1 MVRGPNAS
9 VVNADLT
16 PDPGAAVTDAAA
28 GGAETVP
35 ADVSAGAGAEEAGAE
50 EAGAEDSSA
59 AEAAEPAAAGQRQR
73 SADFAQSLERGLAVI
88 RAFGPDHPRLTLSDV
103 ARRTGLTRATARR
116 FLLTLVELGY
126 VHFDGRLF
134 RLRPQVLELGY
145 SYLSGLTTPEVA
157 LPYLEDLAKR
167 VSASA
172 SLAVLDRDDIFYAA
186 HVPASRMLA
195 VRVPVGTRVPAHATA
210 MGQVLLA
217 ALPAEQRR
225 QHLDSVRLDRLT
237 PQTLTTRSELT
248 AALDAVYRNG
258 YALGDQGL
266 EENLFAV
273 AVPVTD
279 GRGSVVAALGIA
291 TQASGAQAG
300 AAPPQADYLPALLE
314 TAAQVSA
321 QLRRIYVPPSH

>member
-1 MVRGPNAS
+1 MVHGPNAS
-9 VVNADLT
+9 AVNDGLT
-16 PDPGAAVTDAAA
+16 PDPGTA
-28 GGAETVP
+28 
-35 ADVSAGAGAEEAGAE
+35 
-50 EAGAEDSSA
+50 AEDA
-59 AEAAEPAAAGQRQR
+59 GTDGAAAGQRQR

-88 RAFGPDHPRLTLSDV
+88 RAFGPDNPLLTLSDV

-126 VHFDGRLF
+126 VDFDGRLF

-157 LPYLEDLAKR
+157 LPYMERLAGQ

-172 SLAVLDRDDIFYAA
+172 SLGVLDREDIFYAA

-210 MGQVLLA
+210 MGHVLLA
-217 ALPAEQRR
+217 ALPAEQRG
-225 QHLDSVRLDRLT
+225 QYLGSARLERLT
-237 PQTLTTRSELT
+237 PKTLTTRAELT

-258 YALGDQGL
+258 YAVGDQGL

-291 TQASGAQAG
+291 THASGVGEPPVAG
-300 AAPPQADYLPALLE
+300 YLPALLE

-321 QLRRIYVPPSH
+321 QLRRIYVPPSR

>member
-1 MVRGPNAS
+1 MRGPHAS
-9 VVNADLT
+9 AVNAGP
-16 PDPGAAVTDAAA
+16 PDSGLATDAGHTAA
-28 GGAETVP
+28 GDSAPAE
-35 ADVSAGAGAEEAGAE
+35 
-50 EAGAEDSSA
+50 A
-59 AEAAEPAAAGQRQR
+59 AEAAARPR
-73 SADFAQSLERGLAVI
+73 STDFAQSLERGLAVI

-126 VHFDGRLF
+126 VDFDGRLF

-145 SYLSGLTTPEVA
+145 SYLSGLTAPEVA
-157 LPYLEDLAKR
+157 LPYMEDLVGQ

-172 SLAVLDRDDIFYAA
+172 SLGVLDRGDIFYAA

-217 ALPAEQRR
+217 ALPADQRR
-225 QHLDSVRLDRLT
+225 QYLDSARLEAFT
-237 PQTLTTRSELT
+237 PQTVTTRGELT
-248 AALDAVYRNG
+248 AALDTVYRNG

-279 GRGSVVAALGIA
+279 GRGSVVAALAIA
-291 TQASGAQAG
+291 TQASP
-300 AAPPQADYLPALLE
+300 AAEPQQADYLPALLE
-314 TAAQVSA
+314 TAGQVSA
-321 QLRRIYVPPSH
+321 QLRRIYLPPSRSPASGGQRWSHWPSAARPSNRFRP

>member
-9 VVNADLT
+9 AVNGGR
-16 PDPGAAVTDAAA
+16 PDPEVIADNDDGAEGAE
-28 GGAETVP
+28 GGAE
-35 ADVSAGAGAEEAGAE
+35 G
-50 EAGAEDSSA
+50 
-59 AEAAEPAAAGQRQR
+59 AAAGQRQR

-103 ARRTGLTRATARR
+103 ARRTGLSRASARR

-126 VHFDGRLF
+126 VDFDGRLF

-145 SYLSGLTTPEVA
+145 SYLSGLTTQEVA
-157 LPYLEDLAKR
+157 LPYMEDLANR

-172 SLAVLDRDDIFYAA
+172 SLAVLDREDIFYAA

-210 MGQVLLA
+210 LGHVLLA

-225 QHLDSVRLDRLT
+225 RYLDTARLDRLT
-237 PQTLTTRSELT
+237 PKTLVTRGELT
-248 AALDAVYRNG
+248 AALDNVYRSG

-291 TQASGAQAG
+291 THGGDGQGGAGPAG
-300 AAPPQADYLPALLE
+300 PQAAYLPALLE
-314 TAAQVSA
+314 AAEQVSN
-321 QLRRIYVPPSH
+321 QLRRIYVPDSNRSRP

>member
-1 MVRGPNAS
+1 MRGHHAS
-9 VVNADLT
+9 AVNAGLP
-16 PDPGAAVTDAAA
+16 PDSGTDTDAAQAAA
-28 GGAETVP
+28 GDGAP
-35 ADVSAGAGAEEAGAE
+35 
-50 EAGAEDSSA
+50 
-59 AEAAEPAAAGQRQR
+59 AEAAAAGVRPR
-73 SADFAQSLERGLAVI
+73 STDFAQSLERGLAVI

-126 VHFDGRLF
+126 VDFDGRLF

-145 SYLSGLTTPEVA
+145 SYLSGLTAPEVA
-157 LPYLEDLAKR
+157 LPYMEGLVGQ

-172 SLAVLDRDDIFYAA
+172 SLGVLDRGDIFYAA

-217 ALPAEQRR
+217 ALPASERR
-225 QHLDSVRLDRLT
+225 QYLDSARLEAFT
-237 PQTLTTRSELT
+237 PQTVTTRAELT

-279 GRGSVVAALGIA
+279 GRGSVVGALAIA
-291 TQASGAQAG
+291 TQASP
-300 AAPPQADYLPALLE
+300 AAEPQQADYLPALLE

-321 QLRRIYVPPSH
+321 QLRRIYLPPSR

>member
-9 VVNADLT
+9 AVNDGPV
-16 PDPGAAVTDAAA
+16 PDPGPVT
-28 GGAETVP
+28 E
-35 ADVSAGAGAEEAGAE
+35 
-50 EAGAEDSSA
+50 
-59 AEAAEPAAAGQRQR
+59 AEAESGDGAADAGPAGQEQPGQKQR

-126 VHFDGRLF
+126 VDFDGRLF

-145 SYLSGLTTPEVA
+145 SYLSGLTAPEVA
-157 LPYLEDLAKR
+157 LPYMEDLAGQ

-172 SLAVLDRDDIFYAA
+172 SLGVLDREDIFYAA

-210 MGQVLLA
+210 MGHVLLA
-217 ALPAEQRR
+217 ALPAEERR
-225 QHLDSVRLDRLT
+225 RYLDSARLERLT
-237 PQTLTTRSELT
+237 PETLTSRGELT

-291 TQASGAQAG
+291 TQAGAVGEPPPAG
-300 AAPPQADYLPALLE
+300 YLPALLE
-314 TAAQVSA
+314 TAAQVSD
-321 QLRRIYVPPSH
+321 QLRRIYVPRSR

>member
-1 MVRGPNAS
+1 MARGPNAS
-9 VVNADLT
+9 AVNAGQ
-16 PDPGAAVTDAAA
+16 PEPAAVTDADD
-28 GGAETVP
+28 GADGAT
-35 ADVSAGAGAEEAGAE
+35 GAG
-50 EAGAEDSSA
+50 
-59 AEAAEPAAAGQRQR
+59 AAAGQKQR

-103 ARRTGLTRATARR
+103 ARRTGLTRASARR
-116 FLLTLVELGY
+116 FLLTLVELEY
-126 VHFDGRLF
+126 VDFDGRLF

-157 LPYLEDLAKR
+157 LPYMEDLANR

-172 SLAVLDRDDIFYAA
+172 SLAVLDREDIFYAA

-210 MGQVLLA
+210 MGHVLLA
-217 ALPAEQRR
+217 ALPIEQRR
-225 QHLDSVRLDRLT
+225 QYLDTARLERLT
-237 PQTLTTRSELT
+237 PKTLVTRSELT
-248 AALDAVYRNG
+248 AALDMVYRNG

-279 GRGSVVAALGIA
+279 GRGSVVAALAIA
-291 TQASGAQAG
+291 TQASTAQSGPADPQAG
-300 AAPPQADYLPALLE
+300 YLPALLE
-314 TAAQVSA
+314 TAEQVSA
-321 QLRRIYVPPSH
+321 QLRRIYVPPSR

>member
-1 MVRGPNAS
+1 MAQRPNAS
-9 VVNADLT
+9 AVNGGL
-16 PDPGAAVTDAAA
+16 PDPAGVTDAEDDGDAA
-28 GGAETVP
+28 GSP
-35 ADVSAGAGAEEAGAE
+35 
-50 EAGAEDSSA
+50 
-59 AEAAEPAAAGQRQR
+59 PAGQRQR

-103 ARRTGLTRATARR
+103 ARRTDLTRATARR

-126 VHFDGRLF
+126 VDFDGRLF
-134 RLRPQVLELGY
+134 WLRPQVLELGY

-157 LPYLEDLAKR
+157 LPYMEDLANR

-210 MGQVLLA
+210 LGHVLLA

-225 QHLDSVRLDRLT
+225 QYLDTARLERLT
-237 PQTLTTRSELT
+237 PKTLTTRTELT
-248 AALDAVYRNG
+248 AALDRVYRHG

-291 TQASGAQAG
+291 THGGAG
-300 AAPPQADYLPALLE
+300 PGSAADEPPQAAYLPALLE
-314 TAAQVSA
+314 TAEQVSA
-321 QLRRIYVPPSH
+321 QLRRIYIPESNRSRP

>member
-1 MVRGPNAS
+1 VRGTDPFA
-9 VVNADLT
+9 VNAGLA
-16 PDPGAAVTDAAA
+16 PVPGAVADVEDGGLAPEPGAVADAEDESAADAAA
-28 GGAETVP
+28 
-35 ADVSAGAGAEEAGAE
+35 SA
-50 EAGAEDSSA
+50 
-59 AEAAEPAAAGQRQR
+59 QKQR
-73 SADFAQSLERGLAVI
+73 STDFAQSLERGLAVI
-88 RAFGPDHPRLTLSDV
+88 RVFGPDRPRLTLSDV
-103 ARRTGLTRATARR
+103 ARHTGLTRATARR

-126 VHFDGRLF
+126 VDFDGRLF
-134 RLRPQVLELGY
+134 SLRPQVLELGY

-157 LPYLEDLAKR
+157 LPYMEDLAAR

-172 SLAVLDRDDIFYAA
+172 SLCVLDREDVFYVA

-225 QHLDSVRLDRLT
+225 QYLDTARLDQLT
-237 PQTLTTRSELT
+237 PKTLSTRHELT
-248 AALDAVYRNG
+248 AALDAVYRSG

-279 GRGSVVAALGIA
+279 GRGSVVAALGIS
-291 TQASGAQAG
+291 TQAVTPAAQ
-300 AAPPQADYLPALLE
+300 PQHDDYLAALLE
-314 TAAQVSA
+314 TAAQISA
-321 QLRRIYVPPSH
+321 QLRRIYRPPSR

>member
-1 MVRGPNAS
+1 MVRGVKGSA
-9 VVNADLT
+9 VNAGLT
-16 PDPGAAVTDAAA
+16 PDDGPAADAA
-28 GGAETVP
+28 GRVDHG
-35 ADVSAGAGAEEAGAE
+35 
-50 EAGAEDSSA
+50 
-59 AEAAEPAAAGQRQR
+59 AAGQSAAGQKQR

-126 VHFDGRLF
+126 VDCDLRLF
-134 RLRPQVLELGY
+134 WLRPQVLELGY

-157 LPYLEDLAKR
+157 LPYMEDLVR
-167 VSASA
+167 QVSASA
-172 SLAVLDRDDIFYAA
+172 SLAVLDREDIFYVA

-210 MGQVLLA
+210 MGHVLLA

-225 QHLDSVRLDRLT
+225 QYLDSARLERLT
-237 PQTLTTRSELT
+237 PQTLTARGELV
-248 AALDAVYRNG
+248 AALDAVYRTG
-258 YALGDQGL
+258 YALGDQGV

-279 GRGSVVAALGIA
+279 GRGSVVAALAIA
-291 TQASGAQAG
+291 THASGAQPEVAG
-300 AAPPQADYLPALLE
+300 PPQAAYLPALLE
-314 TAAQVSA
+314 AAAQVSA
-321 QLRRIYVPPSH
+321 QLRRIYVPSSQRS